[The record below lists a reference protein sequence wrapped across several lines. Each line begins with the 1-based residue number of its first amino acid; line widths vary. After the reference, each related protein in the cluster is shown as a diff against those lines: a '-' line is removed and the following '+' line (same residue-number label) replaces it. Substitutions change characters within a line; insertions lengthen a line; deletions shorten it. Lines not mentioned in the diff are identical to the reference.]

1 MGPDYRLMPEN
12 RREQLAQATLKAMT
26 RIRREDPELWA
37 RIERRAAE
45 IRAEKNRGQML
56 ISG

>member
-26 RIRREDPELWA
+26 RIRLEDPELWA

-45 IRAEKNRGQML
+45 IKAERERAQA
-56 ISG
+56 